1 MLSNYAKVNLPDAHS
16 PTLFYQRICGNG
28 TIQGLCK
35 HSTNEERVNTSNLR
49 LKFQISLQVL
59 ACANLLVSM
68 SFQVLH
74 LALPTM
80 HRLVPT
86 LHFYLKI
93 VREPRKVRDAIIY
106 SSKYVHKE

>member
-1 MLSNYAKVNLPDAHS
+1 MWQQNNSGGCANIALM
-16 PTLFYQRICGNG
+16 
-28 TIQGLCK
+28 
-35 HSTNEERVNTSNLR
+35 NTSGLG
-49 LKFQISLQVL
+49 LKFQLSLQVL

-80 HRLVPT
+80 HRLMPS

-93 VREPRKVRDAIIY
+93 VREPRKVRDATIY
-106 SSKYVHKE
+106 SSKNVHKGEYNSEC